1 MTPIEIAEV
10 RPMRMAEARANVS
23 EDPASFWLAFHAGRA
38 AAESDVDTARFLR
51 SLLVDG
57 HASSAAGF
65 LEGLA
70 AVNGAAG
77 LPTSSAAPF
86 WRRNDLRKRVAA

>member
-1 MTPIEIAEV
+1 MTPMQIASE
-10 RPMRMAEARANVS
+10 RAERTEN
-23 EDPASFWLAFHAGRA
+23 PASFWLAFHAGHA
-38 AAESDVDTARFLR
+38 AADADVDTARFLR

-70 AVNGAAG
+70 AANAEAG
-77 LPTSSAAPF
+77 MPTACADPF
-86 WRRNDLRKRVAA
+86 WRRNLLHVKRVSA